1 MTSKKSKEEAK
12 ELLQTVDSLRKK
24 VVGKSIPDEKFAAK
38 KAQMYIDQESNLSL
52 AIPEAAYVFNYLK
65 IGNVSEKTAKFWR
78 QYVKQQVKSCAG
90 KCFFYAPQNQLRKKL
105 KPINQIIKTIW
116 PWRLCSICP

>member
-12 ELLQTVDSLRKK
+12 TLLQTVDSLRKK

-38 KAQMYIDQESNLSL
+38 KAQMYIDQESSLSL

-78 QYVKQQVKSCAG
+78 QYVKQQVKACAG
-90 KCFFYAPQNQLRKKL
+90 KFISTRKEHR
-105 KPINQIIKTIW
+105 T
-116 PWRLCSICP
+116 